1 MGTTDSVGHRR
12 QANTGLPD
20 KGKQGS
26 EVDQEKTIPP
36 VLNIRNVLLIT
47 TVVFI
52 LMFKLT
58 I

>member
-1 MGTTDSVGHRR
+1 MGHRR
-12 QANTGLPD
+12 RADTVLPD

-26 EVDQEKTIPP
+26 ELDQEKTIPP
-36 VLNIRNVLLIT
+36 VLNVRNVLLIT